1 MPKKLERALER
12 RADKLGLKGAR
23 RDAYVYGTLNK
34 IKEVSKRGRGSR

>member
-34 IKEVSKRGRGSR
+34 IKEAKRGRGSR